1 MAKGQNLSAHQQK
14 IVQRY
19 YENADTITITKLQ
32 ELVTEIYLIS
42 SSGGGKKA
50 DTLWKRAHDHLKK
63 TNIKPD
69 VVQAVV
75 SDRDVKRLAELV
87 TNASVPNR

>member
-1 MAKGQNLSAHQQK
+1 MAKRDLSAHQQK
-14 IVQRY
+14 IVKRY
-19 YENADTITITKLQ
+19 YENADTITITRLQ
-32 ELVTEIYLIS
+32 ELVTEIYLAS

-69 VVQAVV
+69 IVEAIV
-75 SDRDVKRLAELV
+75 SKRDVERLASLI
-87 TNASVPNR
+87 TSAGVPKKR

>member
-14 IVQRY
+14 IVKRY

-32 ELVTEIYLIS
+32 ELVTEIYLVS
-42 SSGGGKKA
+42 SSDGGKKA

-63 TNIKPD
+63 TSIKPH
-69 VVQAVV
+69 VVEAIV
-75 SDRDVKRLAELV
+75 SQRDVKKLAELL
-87 TNASVPNR
+87 TTATVPKR